1 MKDLPFI
8 VHFANDILKSFYL
21 CPSQDY
27 QEYYWQQPLLDALI
41 CPVSAD
47 EDPWIPENRLINYSL
62 IVNHKFTIFSK
73 KNTTVE
79 FLKTHP
85 NSKIKCGQLIPLF
98 WFSLN
103 ICLWLRVDNGHKCA
117 YLYKHQPILIII
129 PVLESMSS
137 SLRLFSLV
145 TSWSP
150 RCSWTQS
157 WFPIGRW

>member
-85 NSKIKCGQLIPLF
+85 IAKIKYGQLRTTVLLDTSIPCGIWITNKKFDPTIIFLVKNRCI
-98 WFSLN
+98 LTT
-103 ICLWLRVDNGHKCA
+103 LWSRKSIFLGSNE
-117 YLYKHQPILIII
+117 LIFIK
-129 PVLESMSS
+129 
-137 SLRLFSLV
+137 
-145 TSWSP
+145 
-150 RCSWTQS
+150 
-157 WFPIGRW
+157 